1 MTMRF
6 ATHNHQIF
14 AANSFE
20 IGCKVLIK
28 LLAIGWGFALLALCL
43 TSCSINTCLDFQPEI
58 CFFPSERLLHSLPSA
73 FPPLDEEEFKT
84 EWGKELYIG
93 LRFVKE
99 ADYYRALSSFKRAEF
114 LIPADHFRHTQ
125 IEYSIFQAYYLA
137 GKYPDALLAF
147 DNSQLAQISLQ
158 FTALDELLVMLYDCY
173 VQTNQIEHAVR
184 ILCLMET
191 RDSEKAERLKLNLM
205 LKNADFPLLENEAES
220 RQDLNCFLEG
230 YHSFTKSPQKA
241 RALNALLPGAGYY
254 YVGQEKAAFTS
265 FVINALFTAV
275 AYKFFDKG
283 YWAAGLITAGIEAGW
298 YFGGINGAGIA
309 ANEYNERVYECQA
322 KDFMIRQKL
331 FPILMFQY
339 AF

>member
-1 MTMRF
+1 MKKIFISSYSF
-6 ATHNHQIF
+6 AF
-14 AANSFE
+14 
-20 IGCKVLIK
+20 
-28 LLAIGWGFALLALCL
+28 LAFCL
-43 TSCSINTCLDFQPEI
+43 TSCSINSCLDFQPEI
-58 CFFPSERLLHSLPSA
+58 CFFPGERLLHSLPSA
-73 FPPLDEEEFKT
+73 FPPLDEEEMKT

-93 LRFVKE
+93 SRFIQE
-99 ADYYRALSSFKRAEF
+99 LDYYRALSSFKRAQF
-114 LIPADHFRHTQ
+114 LIQSDHFRHTQ
-125 IEYSIFQAYYLA
+125 IEFNIFQAYYLA
-137 GKYPDALLAF
+137 GKYADALLAF

-158 FTALDELLVMLYDCY
+158 FTSLDELLIMLYDCY
-173 VQTNQIEHAVR
+173 IQTNQIDHAIR

-205 LKNADFPLLENEAES
+205 LKNADFPLLEKEAES
-220 RQDLNCFLEG
+220 HQDLNCFLEG
-230 YHSFTKSPQKA
+230 YYSFTKSPKKA
-241 RALNALLPGAGYY
+241 RLLNALLPGAGYY

-265 FVINALFTAV
+265 FIINALFAAV
-275 AYKFFDKG
+275 AYKFFDEG

-309 ANEYNERVYECQA
+309 ANEFNERVYECQA